1 MGGRCASAVL
11 GSFLVAV
18 VGFGCAAQSGST
30 PASTASTDGGESGN
44 GGGRAALVPV
54 SQTER
59 HSTMASTSLMSARPS
74 LQDFVAVADLRD
86 VHFDF
91 DRYDIRPA
99 DAGILDTTA
108 AWLKTHPDH
117 TLLVEGHADERG
129 TNEYNLSLGERRAKA
144 SMNYLASHGV
154 PATRI
159 TLISYGEEKNVC
171 GEKSESCWSRNRRA
185 HFMVKAR

>member
-18 VGFGCAAQSGST
+18 VGFGCATQSGST
-30 PASTASTDGGESGN
+30 PASTTSTNGGESDN

-59 HSTMASTSLMSARPS
+59 YSTMASTSPMSARPS

-144 SMNYLASHGV
+144 SLNYLASHGV